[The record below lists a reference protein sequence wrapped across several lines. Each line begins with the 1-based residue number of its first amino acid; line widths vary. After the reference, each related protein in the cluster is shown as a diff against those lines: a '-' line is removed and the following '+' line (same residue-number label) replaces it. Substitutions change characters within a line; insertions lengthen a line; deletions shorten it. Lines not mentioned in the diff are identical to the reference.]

1 MTKDRFLCA
10 LRRQAVDCTPIWM
23 MRQAGR
29 FLPEYRATRARAG
42 DFLTLCKT
50 PELACEVTLQP
61 VQRFPLDAAIIF
73 SDILTIPD
81 AMGLGLTLKEG
92 EGPRFQHPVRHEQD
106 VQRLFVPDP
115 ESELRYVTDAIRLVK
130 AELHGRVPLIGF
142 TGSPW
147 TLATYMIE
155 GRSSRDFR
163 LIKTMLY
170 DRPALLQQMLNV
182 ITEAVIIYL
191 KAQAA
196 AGVQAMMI
204 FDTWGGVLSEAA
216 FLDFSL
222 QHMQRIV
229 TAVQA
234 NCPEIPL
241 ILFTKGGGQWLPAL
255 AATGCDALGLDW
267 TCSLAR
273 ARQLTA
279 DKVAL
284 QGNLD
289 PAILYASAQVVR
301 EQVAAVLADFGSGP
315 GHIFNLGHGVNPDT
329 DPERVAEL
337 INAVHEC
344 SQLQPR
350 STNIPPS

>member
-1 MTKDRFLCA
+1 MTKDRFLRA

-92 EGPRFQHPVRHEQD
+92 EGPRFQKPVRHEED
-106 VQRLFVPDP
+106 VRQLFVPDP
-115 ESELRYVTDAIRLVK
+115 ETELCYVMDAIRLAK
-130 AELHGRVPLIGF
+130 TELQGRVPLIGF

-147 TLATYMIE
+147 TLATYMVE
-155 GRSSRDFR
+155 GRSSRDFKI
-163 LIKTMLY
+163 IKTMLY
-170 DRPALLQQMLNV
+170 DRPGLLQQLLTV
-182 ITEAVIIYL
+182 VTDAVIQYL

-196 AGVQAMMI
+196 AGVQAIMI
-204 FDTWGGVLSEAA
+204 FDTWGGVLAHQE

-222 QHMQRIV
+222 QPMQRIV
-229 TAVQA
+229 AAVKA
-234 NCPEIPL
+234 SYPRIPV
-241 ILFTKGGGQWLPAL
+241 IVFAKGGGQWLPAL
-255 AATGCDALGLDW
+255 ARTGCDALGLDW
-267 TCSLAR
+267 TCSLQTAR
-273 ARQLTA
+273 KITA

-289 PAILYASAQVVR
+289 PTVLYASPEAIRQ
-301 EQVAAVLADFGSGP
+301 QVAAVLADFGDGP
-315 GHIFNLGHGVNPDT
+315 GHVFNLGHGVNPDT
-329 DPERVAEL
+329 DPDRAAVL
-337 INAVHEC
+337 IEAVHEQ
-344 SQLQPR
+344 SRRYHQHDG
-350 STNIPPS
+350 